1 MGAVGAVIILILLAV
16 AALIWGCIRL
26 TIWIIKTAVKEA
38 LREYDAEKQNHYGS
52 Q

>member
-1 MGAVGAVIILILLAV
+1 MGAAIVLVILVFALLVWAGV
-16 AALIWGCIRL
+16 KL

-38 LREYDAEKQNHYGS
+38 LREYDAEKRNGS

>member
-1 MGAVGAVIILILLAV
+1 MSGSFIILVLLLI

-38 LREYDAEKQNHYGS
+38 LREYDAEKRYGS

>member
-1 MGAVGAVIILILLAV
+1 MSGSFIILALLAI

-26 TIWIIKTAVKEA
+26 TIWIIKTAIKEA
-38 LREYDAEKQNHYGS
+38 LREYDAEKHHGS